1 MVYRSINS
9 SSANFFPT
17 QLCYA
22 LSVMAH
28 DLPTLRVSG
37 VAHKVR
43 YRGENG
49 FTILSA
55 ELSSAESSSSES
67 SSMGAMEGSD
77 DDATL
82 IGPMPPIEKGD
93 RFDAEVIVQTHPQY
107 GYQYKVVQLLLK
119 DLDALELTADG
130 IMAYLEARV
139 SGVGPKLAR
148 RIVEFFGDQTFEIIE
163 NSPEDLLKVP
173 GVTRGTLQKITL
185 SWDDRHGE
193 RRVLTALQSLGLS
206 VTQAQRAMKHFGSSA
221 PKTLEEDL
229 YALTEVEG
237 IGFLTADKLAEG
249 RDIGKTD
256 PRRLTAAAVYSL
268 QQAQL
273 SGGHSYLPLERLIR
287 GITHYTQVGE
297 KLAVEAVERAV
308 ERGRLKLEE
317 DLETPEGGPREDR
330 FLDRAARL
338 GENGTFRAS
347 PLSGPVRVY
356 LPYVHRTEVKLAR
369 LIFELLETD
378 PETPWVVHK
387 AALEGLSKEQSKVLR
402 LLSDNRITVL
412 TGGPGTGKSYTTRA
426 VVNLAESLGLECA
439 LCAPT
444 GKAARRLEEVTGRG
458 ASTIHRLLAYG
469 PTGFRYGVAEPLGV
483 DLVIVDEVSMCGDA
497 LLLSLLEALPEGS
510 RILLVGDADQLP
522 PVDYGMPLE
531 TLIAVAP
538 TVKLEQVHRQAE
550 GSPLIA
556 AAHQIHAGRS
566 PDFFMGEDLE
576 LLPLD
581 PEGGARRLAMLVEK
595 MGGPRAVQV
604 LTPMRKGPLG
614 VNTLNGMLQ
623 AQFNPGTGGL
633 KVNDYMIRTG
643 DIVVQT
649 KNDYNNDV
657 YNGTLGVV
665 LTLEGNKAQ
674 VDFEGHV
681 VELSGT
687 EIYNLQLGYALTV
700 HRAQGSEWN
709 AVIGVLHE
717 IHYNMLSRE
726 LAYTALTRARK
737 RFVAAGSAKAWEMA
751 AARHRDPR
759 YSHLLERIK
768 GRLESERAS
777 AMAEHIRRSI
787 ASG

>member
-1 MVYRSINS
+1 
-9 SSANFFPT
+9 
-17 QLCYA
+17 
-22 LSVMAH
+22 MAH

-37 VAHKVR
+37 VAHRVR

-55 ELSSAESSSSES
+55 ELSSNES
-67 SSMGAMEGSD
+67 SSMAGSD

-82 IGPMPPIEKGD
+82 IGSMPPIEKGD
-93 RFDAEVIVQTHPQY
+93 RFDAEVILQTHPQY
-107 GYQYKVVQLLLK
+107 GHQYKVVQLLLK

-148 RIVEFFGDQTFEIIE
+148 RIVEYFGDATFDIIE
-163 NSPEDLLKVP
+163 NSPEELLKVP
-173 GVTRGTLQKITL
+173 GVTRGTLQKITM

-193 RRVLTALQSLGLS
+193 RRVLTALQGLGLS

-287 GITHYTQVGE
+287 GIGHYTQVGD
-297 KLAVEAVERAV
+297 KLAAEAVERAV
-308 ERGRLKLEE
+308 ERGRLKLEP
-317 DLETPEGGPREDR
+317 DLETEDGGPRED
-330 FLDRAARL
+330 
-338 GENGTFRAS
+338 
-347 PLSGPVRVY
+347 RVY

-378 PETPWVVHK
+378 PENPWVVHK
-387 AALEGLSKEQSKVLR
+387 SALEGLSKEQGKVLR
-402 LLSDNRITVL
+402 LLADNRITVL

-458 ASTIHRLLAYG
+458 ASTIHRLLSYG
-469 PTGFRYGVAEPLGV
+469 PSGFRYGVAEPLGA

-531 TLIAVAP
+531 TLIVVAP
-538 TVKLEQVHRQAE
+538 TVKLEQIHRQAE

-595 MGGPRAVQV
+595 MGGPRNVQV

-623 AQFNPGTGGL
+623 AQFNPGTDGL
-633 KVNDYMIRTG
+633 KVNDYLIRTG

-665 LTLEGNKAQ
+665 LSLEGSKAQ

-687 EIYNLQLGYALTV
+687 EVYNLQLGYALTV

-737 RFVAAGSAKAWEMA
+737 KFVAAGSAKAWEMA

-759 YSHLLERIK
+759 YSHLLERIQ
-768 GRLESERAS
+768 GRLEREQAN

-787 ASG
+787 A

>member
-1 MVYRSINS
+1 MAR
-9 SSANFFPT
+9 FFALE
-17 QLCYA
+17 LCYA

-37 VAHKVR
+37 VAHRVR

-55 ELSSAESSSSES
+55 ELSSNES
-67 SSMGAMEGSD
+67 SSMAGSD

-82 IGPMPPIEKGD
+82 IGSMPPIEKGD
-93 RFDAEVIVQTHPQY
+93 RFDAEVILQTHPQY
-107 GYQYKVVQLLLK
+107 GHQYKVVQLLLK

-148 RIVEFFGDQTFEIIE
+148 RIVEYFGDATFDIIE
-163 NSPEDLLKVP
+163 NSPEELLKVP
-173 GVTRGTLQKITL
+173 GVTRGTLQKITM

-193 RRVLTALQSLGLS
+193 RRVLTALQGLGLS

-287 GITHYTQVGE
+287 GIGHYTQVGD
-297 KLAVEAVERAV
+297 KLAAEAVERAV
-308 ERGRLKLEE
+308 ERGRLKLEP
-317 DLETPEGGPREDR
+317 DLETEDGGPRED
-330 FLDRAARL
+330 
-338 GENGTFRAS
+338 
-347 PLSGPVRVY
+347 RVY

-378 PETPWVVHK
+378 PENPWVVHK
-387 AALEGLSKEQSKVLR
+387 SALEGLSKEQGKVLR
-402 LLSDNRITVL
+402 LLADNRITVL

-458 ASTIHRLLAYG
+458 ASTIHRLLSYG
-469 PTGFRYGVAEPLGV
+469 PSGFRYGVAEPLGA

-531 TLIAVAP
+531 TLIVVAP
-538 TVKLEQVHRQAE
+538 TVKLEQIHRQAE

-595 MGGPRAVQV
+595 MGGPRNVQV

-623 AQFNPGTGGL
+623 AQFNPGTDGL
-633 KVNDYMIRTG
+633 KVNDYLIRTG

-665 LTLEGNKAQ
+665 LSLEGSKAQ

-687 EIYNLQLGYALTV
+687 EVYNLQLGYALTV

-737 RFVAAGSAKAWEMA
+737 KFVAAGSAKAWEMA

-759 YSHLLERIK
+759 YSHLLERIQ
-768 GRLESERAS
+768 GRLEREQAN

-787 ASG
+787 A

>member
-1 MVYRSINS
+1 
-9 SSANFFPT
+9 
-17 QLCYA
+17 
-22 LSVMAH
+22 MAH

-43 YRGENG
+43 YRGDNG

-55 ELSSAESSSSES
+55 ELSSAESSS
-67 SSMGAMEGSD
+67 MAGSD

-82 IGPMPPIEKGD
+82 IGSMPPIEKGD
-93 RFDAEVIVQTHPQY
+93 RFDAEVILQTHPQY
-107 GYQYKVVQLLLK
+107 GHQYKVVQLLLK

-148 RIVEFFGDQTFEIIE
+148 RIVEYFGDATFDIIE
-163 NSPEDLLKVP
+163 NSPEELLKVP
-173 GVTRGTLQKITL
+173 GVTRGTLQKITM

-193 RRVLTALQSLGLS
+193 RRILTALQGLGLS

-273 SGGHSYLPLERLIR
+273 SGGHSYLPLERLVR

-297 KLAVEAVERAV
+297 KLATEAVERAV
-308 ERGRLKLEE
+308 ERGRLKLEP
-317 DLETPEGGPREDR
+317 DLETPDGGPRED
-330 FLDRAARL
+330 
-338 GENGTFRAS
+338 
-347 PLSGPVRVY
+347 RVY

-387 AALEGLSKEQSKVLR
+387 SALEGLSKEQAKVLR
-402 LLSDNRITVL
+402 LLADNRITVL

-469 PTGFRYGVAEPLGV
+469 PSGFRYGVAEPLGV

-538 TVKLEQVHRQAE
+538 TVKLEQIHRQAE

-581 PEGGARRLAMLVEK
+581 PEGGARRLALLVEK
-595 MGGPRAVQV
+595 MGGPRNVQV

-623 AQFNPGTGGL
+623 AQFNPGTDGL
-633 KVNDYMIRTG
+633 KVNDYLIRTG

-665 LTLEGNKAQ
+665 LSLEGSKAQ

-687 EIYNLQLGYALTV
+687 EVYNLQLGYALTV

-759 YSHLLERIK
+759 YSHLLKRIQ
-768 GRLESERAS
+768 GRLEREQAN

-787 ASG
+787 A

>member
-1 MVYRSINS
+1 
-9 SSANFFPT
+9 
-17 QLCYA
+17 
-22 LSVMAH
+22 MAH

-55 ELSSAESSSSES
+55 ELSSADS
-67 SSMGAMEGSD
+67 SSMGGSD

-82 IGPMPPIEKGD
+82 IGSMPPIEKGD
-93 RFDAEVIVQTHPQY
+93 RFDAEVIMQTHPQY

-148 RIVEFFGDQTFEIIE
+148 RIVEYFGDQTFEIIE
-163 NSPEDLLKVP
+163 NSPEELLKVP

-193 RRVLTALQSLGLS
+193 RRVLTALQGLGLS

-287 GITHYTQVGE
+287 GITHYTHVGE
-297 KLAVEAVERAV
+297 KLAEEAIERAV

-317 DLETPEGGPREDR
+317 DTETEDGGPRED
-330 FLDRAARL
+330 
-338 GENGTFRAS
+338 
-347 PLSGPVRVY
+347 RVY

-387 AALEGLSKEQSKVLR
+387 SALDGLSKEQSKVLR
-402 LLSDNRITVL
+402 LLADNRITVL

-458 ASTIHRLLAYG
+458 ASTIHRLLSYG
-469 PTGFRYGVAEPLGV
+469 PSGFRYGVAEPLGV

-538 TVKLEQVHRQAE
+538 TVKLEQIHRQAE

-566 PDFFMGEDLE
+566 PDFFMGADLE

-595 MGGPRAVQV
+595 MGGPRNVQV

-623 AQFNPGTGGL
+623 AQFNPGTDGL
-633 KVNDYMIRTG
+633 KVNDYLIRTG

-665 LTLEGNKAQ
+665 LSLEGTKAQ

-687 EIYNLQLGYALTV
+687 EVYNLQLGYALTV

-759 YSHLLERIK
+759 YSHLLERIQ
-768 GRLESERAS
+768 GRLEREQAN

-787 ASG
+787 A